1 MKKNVFILLAA
12 GIGKRFNNK
21 SAKQFVKIENFN
33 SIELIINKL
42 ILNRKI
48 DLILIVYNKKHKNEL
63 KKSLNKY
70 KTNKIKIVEGGKYRQ
85 ESAYKALIKLK
96 IIKPNNVIIHDACRP
111 NIKNQEINKIINY
124 LKKYDACAPIIKNVD
139 LARIKR
145 NNRMIECKSE
155 IFLTQTPQGFNY
167 KKILSAHN
175 NYKFLN
181 SKDDIELINDNNH
194 KIKFIDGYRDNIKI
208 TYKKDIDFF
217 KTTKNKIIKYGIG
230 YDIHEFDFLSKSK
243 LKLCGVRINYF
254 PLKSYSDGDVGYHAI
269 CDSIFGALGIGDI
282 GKIFK
287 NNNIKWKN
295 ANSKIFLKYAKNKI
309 NQYKAKI
316 INIDVNFI
324 CEKPTILFY
333 SKKMKLNI
341 SKILEI
347 NYSQINIKA
356 TTNEKIGFIGKGKGI
371 AAESI
376 VSLSI

>member
-1 MKKNVFILLAA
+1 M
-12 GIGKRFNNK
+12 
-21 SAKQFVKIENFN
+21 S
-33 SIELIINKL
+33 
-42 ILNRKI
+42 
-48 DLILIVYNKKHKNEL
+48 
-63 KKSLNKY
+63 
-70 KTNKIKIVEGGKYRQ
+70 
-85 ESAYKALIKLK
+85 
-96 IIKPNNVIIHDACRP
+96 
-111 NIKNQEINKIINY
+111 
-124 LKKYDACAPIIKNVD
+124 
-139 LARIKR
+139 
-145 NNRMIECKSE
+145 
-155 IFLTQTPQGFNY
+155 
-167 KKILSAHN
+167 
-175 NYKFLN
+175 
-181 SKDDIELINDNNH
+181 
-194 KIKFIDGYRDNIKI
+194 
-208 TYKKDIDFF
+208 
-217 KTTKNKIIKYGIG
+217 
-230 YDIHEFDFLSKSK
+230 EFDFLSKSK

-356 TTNEKIGFIGKGKGI
+356 TTNEKIGFIGRGKGI